1 MKPRNWLYTIPLRI
15 RSVFNRRVA
24 DSELDEELQ
33 FHLDQKTQEL
43 IFKGFSEKDA
53 RYAALREFRG
63 VERAKENCRDA
74 RGVNWIQD
82 FAQDLRFGVRM
93 LRKTPGF
100 TAVAILTLALGI
112 GANTA
117 IFNLIEAV
125 LLRPLPVPHP
135 AELVLLKWTSPQP
148 AQWKNY
154 AHIGACEV
162 DVDDAHKNG
171 CGFSF
176 STFDQMR
183 AHSNS
188 IASVGAMYPTVHLH
202 LSLGSGTEHTQ
213 AVANYTSGDFF
224 SVLQI
229 PAYLGRTF
237 VMDDDLIGAN
247 PVAVISYDLWRA
259 RFASDP
265 NAIGRSVFLEDT
277 EFTVVGVAPRGFPG
291 VSQMEPSDV
300 WIPIHAITRFKRESI
315 WTKPDEPR
323 PSLAIIAR
331 LNPGVSVERAQ
342 SALTSFYRAAIASD
356 PQHPFAVDAPPGI
369 VLTDF
374 SHGTYS
380 YYRKRFSQPL
390 VILMVIVSCVLLIA
404 CANLASLNLA
414 RSSGRRAEIAVR
426 YALGAGRGRLL
437 RQLFT
442 ESLLVAVGGA
452 AAGSL
457 LAIWLTR
464 FLAAFVG
471 HGLSIHPLLNVKPS
485 MLILTYTAGIAGV
498 SAVFFGLLPAITSS
512 RVNPAVV
519 MKSGGGAGGDASSQ
533 RRPLARIL
541 VTAQVSVALMLLVGA
556 GLFLRTLVNLEVL
569 DPGFDKQHILVFSAS
584 LMSNSD
590 AEGPAMAALNDDI
603 RARLS
608 ALPGVLSV
616 SWANAVFLDGGKGM
630 NVVAVERNGRVEQV
644 GVDWMMAGPNLFK
657 TLGMTVLAGRDIEP
671 ADLHKKSGFVWINNA
686 LAQRIFPG
694 ENPLGKRVRLRD
706 WCTVAGV
713 VGDTKYDSIRDEM
726 PQTIF
731 EPWPNDWPAYNMM
744 VRTSGDPG
752 ALAVAMRQIIRQK
765 APDATIYAVN
775 TESELLDRQLFYERL
790 MARLSS
796 VFGFLALLLTCIGV
810 YGVLAYATARRT
822 GEIAVRI
829 SLGAMPWDIL
839 QLVLRDGLAP
849 AIAGAFIGL
858 LGCFSLTRLVGKF
871 LYGIKPFDP
880 ATFCAATM
888 LLLVVAAIACYI
900 PARRA
905 TRVDPMVALRNE

>member
-1 MKPRNWLYTIPLRI
+1 MRPHHWLYTIPLRL
-15 RSVFNRRVA
+15 RSLFNRRAA
-24 DSELDEELQ
+24 DTDLDEELH
-33 FHLDQKTQEL
+33 FHLYQRTQEFIASGL
-43 IFKGFSEKDA
+43 TEKDA
-53 RYAALREFRG
+53 RYAALHDFRNLQQS
-63 VERAKENCRDA
+63 KENCRDQ
-74 RGVNWIQD
+74 RKVNWLHD
-82 FAQDLRFGVRM
+82 FAQDIRFGARM
-93 LRKTPGF
+93 LRKNPGF

-117 IFNLIEAV
+117 IFNLVEAV
-125 LLRPLPVPHP
+125 LVRPLPVPHP
-135 AELVLLKWTSPQP
+135 AELVLLKWTSPKP
-148 AQWKNY
+148 AQWKSY
-154 AHIGACEV
+154 AHIGACED
-162 DVDDAHKNG
+162 DVDDARKSG
-171 CGFSF
+171 CGFSYF
-176 STFDQMR
+176 TFDQIR
-183 AHSNS
+183 ANSNS
-188 IASVGAMYPTVHLH
+188 VASVAAIQPSVHLH
-202 LSLGSGTEHTQ
+202 ISLGSGTEHTQ
-213 AVANYTSGDFF
+213 AVAEYTSGDFF

-237 VMDDDLIGAN
+237 IIDDDHLGSN
-247 PVAVISYDLWRA
+247 PVAVISYDLWQL
-259 RFASDP
+259 RFGSDP
-265 NAIGRSVFLEDT
+265 KAIGRSFFVEDT
-277 EFTVVGVAPRGFPG
+277 EFTVVGIAPRGFPG
-291 VSQMEPSDV
+291 VSQMEPSDF
-300 WIPIHAITRFKRESI
+300 WIPIHAIARFKRESI

-323 PSLAIIAR
+323 PSLGIIAR
-331 LNPGVSVERAQ
+331 LNSGVSIERAQ
-342 SALTSFYRAAIASD
+342 SVLTSLYRAAIATD
-356 PQHPFAVDAPPGI
+356 PQHPFAADAPPGI
-369 VLTDF
+369 ILTDF

-390 VILMVIVSCVLLIA
+390 VILMLIVSCVLLIA

-426 YALGAGRGRLL
+426 YALGARRGRLL

-452 AAGSL
+452 TAGSL

-471 HGLSIHPLLNVKPS
+471 HGLSVHPLLDVKPS
-485 MLILTYTAGIAGV
+485 MLILVYTAGIAGI

-519 MKSGGGAGGDASSQ
+519 MKSGGGAGGEVTT

-541 VTAQVSVALMLLVGA
+541 VAAQVSVALMLLVGA

-569 DPGFDKQHILVFSAS
+569 DTGFDKQHILVFSAS

-590 AEGPAMAALNDDI
+590 SEGPEMAALNDDL
-603 RARLS
+603 RAQLS
-608 ALPGVLSV
+608 ALPGVISV

-630 NVVAVERNGRVEQV
+630 NTIWVEHNSQPEKV

-657 TLGMTVLAGRDIEP
+657 TLGMPVLAGRDIQP
-671 ADLHKKSGFVWINNA
+671 GDLHKKSGLVWINNA

-706 WCTVAGV
+706 WCTVAGI
-713 VGDTKYDSIRDEM
+713 VGDTKYDSIREDM
-726 PQTIF
+726 PKTIF
-731 EPWPNDWPAYNMM
+731 EPWPNDWPAYNIMI
-744 VRTSGDPG
+744 RTAGDPG
-752 ALAVAMRQIIRQK
+752 ALTSAVRQIIRQK
-765 APDATIYAVN
+765 APNATEYGMN

-839 QLVLRDGLAP
+839 CLLLRDGLAP
-849 AIAGAFIGL
+849 AIAGSFIGL
-858 LGCFSLTRLVGKF
+858 LGCFALTRLLTKF
-871 LYGIKPFDP
+871 LYGIRPFDP
-880 ATFCAATM
+880 VTFLAATI

>member
-1 MKPRNWLYTIPLRI
+1 MRLRQWLYTIPLRV
-15 RSVFNRRVA
+15 RSLFDRSSA
-24 DSELDEELQ
+24 DNDLDEELQ
-33 FHLDQKTQEL
+33 FHLEQKTQEF
-43 IFKGFSEKDA
+43 ISKGLSEKES

-63 VERAKENCRDA
+63 LQQSKENCRDA
-74 RGVNWIQD
+74 RKLNWIQD
-82 FAQDLRFGVRM
+82 FVQDLRFGVRM
-93 LRKTPGF
+93 LRKNPGF
-100 TAVAILTLALGI
+100 AAVAVLTLALGI

-125 LLRPLPVPHP
+125 LMRPLPVPHP

-148 AQWKNY
+148 AQWKSY
-154 AHIGACEV
+154 GHIGACEV

-176 STFDQMR
+176 STFDQIR

-188 IASVGAMYPTVHLH
+188 IASVAAMYPSVHHH

-213 AVANYTSGDFF
+213 AITEYTSGDYF

-229 PAYLGRTF
+229 PAHLGRTF
-237 VMDDDLIGAN
+237 VMDDDRLGAD
-247 PVAVISYDLWRA
+247 PVAVISYDLWRM
-259 RFASDP
+259 RFGGEP
-265 NAIGRSVFLEDT
+265 NVVGRSVFVEDT

-291 VSQMEPSDV
+291 VSQMEPSDL
-300 WIPIHAITRFKRESI
+300 WIPIHAITRFKRENI
-315 WTKPDEPR
+315 WTKPDESW

-331 LNPGVSVERAQ
+331 LNSGVTIERAQ
-342 SALTSFYRAAIASD
+342 SLLTSLYRAAIASD
-356 PQHPFAVDAPPGI
+356 PEHPFAVDAPPGI
-369 VLTDF
+369 VLSDF

-390 VILMVIVSCVLLIA
+390 VILMIIVSCVLLIA

-457 LAIWLTR
+457 LAMWLTR

-471 HGLSIHPLLNVKPS
+471 HGLSIHPLLDVNSSIAV
-485 MLILTYTAGIAGV
+485 LAYTAGIATI

-512 RVNPAVV
+512 RVDPAVV
-519 MKSGGGAGGDASSQ
+519 IKSGGGAGGELNAR
-533 RRPLARIL
+533 RRPLARTL
-541 VTAQVSVALMLLVGA
+541 VAAQVSIALMLLVGA

-569 DPGFDKQHILVFSAS
+569 DTGFDKQHILVFSAS

-590 AEGPAMAALNDDI
+590 AEGPAMAALNDDL

-608 ALPGVLSV
+608 ATPGVISV

-630 NVVAVERNGRVEQV
+630 NVVAVENNGHVEEV
-644 GVDWMMAGPNLFK
+644 GVDWMMAGPELFK
-657 TLGMTVLAGRDIEP
+657 TLGMPVVAGRDIEP
-671 ADLHKKSGFVWINNA
+671 ADLHKKSGLVWINNA
-686 LAQRIFPG
+686 LARRIFPG

-713 VGDTKYDSIRDEM
+713 VGDTKYSSIREDM
-726 PQTIF
+726 PMTVF

-744 VRTSGDPG
+744 IRTAGDPG
-752 ALAVAMRQIIRQK
+752 MLAAAVRKIVHEK
-765 APDATIYAVN
+765 APDATVYAVE
-775 TESELLDRQLFYERL
+775 TESELLDRLLFYERL
-790 MARLSS
+790 MARLSA

-822 GEIAVRI
+822 GEVAVRI

-839 QLVLRDGLAP
+839 RLVLRDGLKP

-858 LGCFSLTRLVGKF
+858 LGCFALTRLVGKF

-880 ATFCAATM
+880 ATFCAATI